1 VSVKFFRL
9 DKQRIDQALRRY
21 AAGLAEDPRVLAVIL
36 FGSLARGDATGTS
49 DADVVIILHDSPEP
63 FHDRIPEY
71 LRPGVGISMDVFPYT
86 LQEALRAAREGWGVV
101 RAALREGRWLLDRA
115 GVRECLAGA
124 LAEVSASAVR
134 VPSG

>member
-1 VSVKFFRL
+1 MSVKFFRL

-86 LQEALRAAREGWGVV
+86 LQEALR
-101 RAALREGRWLLDRA
+101 EGRWLLDRA